1 MRIHADHASACLVV
15 SDGKIENTRNIT
27 ARLTQNTEAS

>member
-1 MRIHADHASACLVV
+1 LVV
-15 SDGKIENTRNIT
+15 SDGKIENRRNVT